1 MVGGFTMHP
10 YGEAGE
16 NRANDGGPLA
26 LWAQHQQAVS
36 LGFQNTD
43 YYATEYGVQVE
54 GVPDPSSLERQAQE
68 IEAVYSELVAY
79 GFVRGIWYYQT
90 HDDGTGQWGLV
101 ERQETGASPF
111 VPRPALAVVSS
122 FAERFQSGAGAGEAE
137 LTSSGSGPGA
147 SVQLGA
153 SGIVYRPRLQLARL
167 PWLGGSYD

>member
-1 MVGGFTMHP
+1 MHP

-68 IEAVYSELVAY
+68 VEAVYSELVSY
-79 GFVRGIWYYQT
+79 GFVKGIWYYQT
-90 HDDGTGQWGLV
+90 HDDDTGQWGLV
-101 ERQETGASPF
+101 ERQETGESPF
-111 VPRPALAVVSS
+111 IPRPALTVVSS
-122 FAERFQSGAGAGEAE
+122 FAQRFQSGAGAGEAE
-137 LTSSGSGPGA
+137 LTSSGSGLGA

-153 SGIVYRPRLQLARL
+153 SGIVYHPRLELARL